1 VCATLRVLKDAAA
14 RQSLRELM
22 RDYHRE
28 LVADRGMDMEAQV
41 LEIIQELRE
50 FEPSDVS
57 IREITNR
64 LADQHGEDFGRKITA
79 HWVGYLVRK
88 KLGLKTERRKA
99 GYVIGSIE
107 GTKLARLFEKYGIV
121 RKRRALL
128 LVLPAENLVEKI
140 GPCRASLHVSIGCSK
155 NYGF

>member
-1 VCATLRVLKDAAA
+1 LKDALPAK
-14 RQSLRELM
+14 SLRELM
-22 RDYHRE
+22 RDSHRE

-79 HWVGYLVRK
+79 HWVGYLERK
-88 KLGLKTERRKA
+88 KLGLKTERRKT
-99 GYVIGSIE
+99 GYVIGSTE

-128 LVLPAENLVEKI
+128 LVLPVENPVEKI
-140 GPCRASLHVSIGCSK
+140 WLCPAIPRVSIGCSK
-155 NYGF
+155 DYGF

>member
-1 VCATLRVLKDAAA
+1 LKDAAA

-64 LADQHGEDFGRKITA
+64 LADQHGEDFGRKIVTP
-79 HWVGYLVRK
+79 R
-88 KLGLKTERRKA
+88 
-99 GYVIGSIE
+99 
-107 GTKLARLFEKYGIV
+107 FFCC
-121 RKRRALL
+121 
-128 LVLPAENLVEKI
+128 VES
-140 GPCRASLHVSIGCSK
+140 PVFSS
-155 NYGF
+155 